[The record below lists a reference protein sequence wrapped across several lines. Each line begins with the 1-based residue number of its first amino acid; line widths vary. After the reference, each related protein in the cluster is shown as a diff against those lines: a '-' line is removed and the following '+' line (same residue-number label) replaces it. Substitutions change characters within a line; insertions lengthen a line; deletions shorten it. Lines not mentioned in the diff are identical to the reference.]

1 MKVYQLIALTP
12 ALLLSACSHKDRGMD
27 DTPVPVGVEV
37 MQVGAESDGN
47 SNRYSGTVEEENATV
62 LSFAAAGTVEGVYIK
77 EGQHISKGQLIA
89 RLDPTQARS
98 AYYAAKAV
106 LAQAS
111 DACRRMKEL
120 HDKGSLPDIKWVEA
134 QSALDQARSA
144 EHIAAKALADC
155 NLYAPFSGVIAD
167 KSVERGQNV
176 APGSPVGRLVT
187 VGELK
192 VKVSVPETEID
203 DIALGQQATV
213 SIAALGGRSYAG
225 KVSEKGIVADPMSRS
240 YDVKIRISNSDG
252 KLMPG
257 MVADVALTSGSPR
270 ATACVV
276 PADVVMLDEN
286 NREFVWLAQ
295 GGKAAKRFVTCG
307 DYTPYGVTV
316 VSGLTAGDCIIS
328 AGQQKVSQ
336 GTRIKVSVKK

>member
-1 MKVYQLIALTP
+1 
-12 ALLLSACSHKDRGMD
+12 
-27 DTPVPVGVEV
+27 

-62 LSFAAAGTVEGVYIK
+62 LSFATAGTVEGVYIE

-98 AYYAAKAV
+98 AYYAAKAA

-203 DIALGQQATV
+203 GIALGQQATV

-257 MVADVALTSGSPR
+257 MVADVALNSGSPR

-276 PADVVMLDEN
+276 PADVVMLDES

>member
-1 MKVYQLIALTP
+1 
-12 ALLLSACSHKDRGMD
+12 
-27 DTPVPVGVEV
+27 
-37 MQVGAESDGN
+37 
-47 SNRYSGTVEEENATV
+47 
-62 LSFAAAGTVEGVYIK
+62 
-77 EGQHISKGQLIA
+77 
-89 RLDPTQARS
+89 
-98 AYYAAKAV
+98 
-106 LAQAS
+106 
-111 DACRRMKEL
+111 MKEL

-203 DIALGQQATV
+203 GIALGQQATV

-316 VSGLTAGDCIIS
+316 ASGLTAGDCIIS